1 MLFTLRREKKVHWQV
16 LWETKIG
23 SVMALLW
30 KPHFGTFIFKCMHP
44 IYWAYYIISVVFEAS
59 CDLNYSPSF
68 SFSTDKQLKQY
79 LGFLSKCMT
88 GNLVQKM
95 SNYLYRSRTITAYE
109 SQVITSQATD
119 MQKSS
124 KMMQIVIKK
133 GQSACGS
140 FLRCLGICD
149 PGLYE
154 KVTGYPGWT
163 IYQISWNRSMP
174 MSEFI
179 IHSFVFLSFLVIQHN
194 LVLRTINI

>member
-1 MLFTLRREKKVHWQV
+1 
-16 LWETKIG
+16 
-23 SVMALLW
+23 
-30 KPHFGTFIFKCMHP
+30 MHA

-59 CDLNYSPSF
+59 CDLNNFLSF

-88 GNLVQKM
+88 GILVQKM

-119 MQKSS
+119 VQKAS

-133 GQSACGS
+133 GQSACDS

-154 KVTGYPGWT
+154 NVTGHPGWT

-174 MSEFI
+174 MSELF
-179 IHSFVFLSFLVIQHN
+179 IHSFFFFHFLSCS
-194 LVLRTINI
+194 TI